1 MKSHKGRECKKKKK
15 YFLHFRDYAIRENER
30 LYSDLALKGWMLE
43 KRGLFFSRF
52 VKAKP
57 QSLDYHIELFIV
69 VNNDE
74 FDNIKKGL
82 KISQKQ
88 FEEKN
93 IMYEEDGWHF
103 VTRSGYVCIYSS
115 LSNANK
121 EFKVELNDQFK
132 IYKKLMR
139 KHLISLLPGLLFITF
154 LFTLPLLSAGN
165 LNKDYHS
172 IFSVLQLLLIEQTA
186 TVLFGVSILSFMFFY
201 DLQGAYSMFLLCRA
215 QKHKKSNTIE
225 SEQYDISHRVD
236 SIISVI
242 IVITLSI
249 LIIFTIVEK
258 IRAKKYNMPFLSD
271 GPYVTLEDIGING
284 ERNKLPISN
293 NTSTVEINYS
303 ILTTYWD
310 TCEYIASHSRNYWF
324 YQKIYELKSE
334 SLVLN
339 LINLLIE
346 RENLDTQVDTQVYVS
361 PIELEDFD
369 YTYRI
374 GDGLYFIVAK
384 DNRVHYIKMLGY
396 ASSEQE
402 EIETKL
408 FVALSKNFR

>member
-15 YFLHFRDYAIRENER
+15 YVLHYRDYAIRENES

-43 KRGLFFSRF
+43 KRGLFFSRL

-74 FDNIKKGL
+74 LDNIKKGL

-88 FEEKN
+88 FEENN

-115 LSNANK
+115 LSNSKK
-121 EFKVELNDQFK
+121 EFKVDLTGQYK

-139 KHLISLLPGLLFITF
+139 KHLISLFPGLLFFAF
-154 LFTLPLLSAGN
+154 LITLPLLYPGS
-165 LNKDYHS
+165 LNKDNHS

-186 TVLFGVSILSFMFFY
+186 TVLLLTSFLSFMFFH
-201 DLQGAYSMFLLCRA
+201 DLQGAYSMFLLSHA
-215 QKHKKSNTIE
+215 QKHKKSNNIA

-236 SIISVI
+236 SIIRVI
-242 IVITLSI
+242 IVIMLSI

-258 IRAKKYNMPFLSD
+258 IRSKKYNMPFLSD
-271 GPYVTLEDIGING
+271 GPYVTLEDIGIIG
-284 ERNKLPISN
+284 GRNKLPISN

-303 ILTTYWD
+303 MLTTYWD
-310 TCEYIASHSRNYWF
+310 TFEYIYYLLN
-324 YQKIYELKSE
+324 QKIYELKSQ
-334 SLVLN
+334 SLVLK

-346 RENLDTQVDTQVYVS
+346 SNNLDTPVYVS
-361 PIELEDFD
+361 PIVMEDFD
-369 YTYRI
+369 YAYRI
-374 GDGLYFIVAK
+374 GDGIHFIVAK
-384 DNRVHYIKMLGY
+384 DNRVHHIRLIGY

-402 EIETKL
+402 EIETRL